1 MEKLLAK
8 LGYAEAHEL
17 APYAEHG
24 LRILLI
30 LVMAWLLNRLAR
42 RLLATFQKLAVHR
55 TDDPEAVRRAE
66 TLAHV
71 LRYAVTVVILAL
83 TVMLVLSTLGIPIA
97 PILGAAG
104 VVGVAVGFGAQ
115 SLVKDFLKGFSILLE
130 NQIRVGDLVE
140 VAGKSGLVEEVTL
153 RNVRL
158 RSQSD
163 GRVHFVPTGSIDII
177 TNMSLEYAYAMVDV
191 GVAYRENLDE
201 VFEVIRAVG
210 ADLRQDVQFAPRV
223 LADLEVL
230 GVEDWADSAVKIRC
244 RLKVVPLEQW
254 VVRRELLKRLKAAFD
269 TRGIEIPFPHMT
281 VYAGQLKD
289 GSAPGLHLLVENQER
304 V

>member
-1 MEKLLAK
+1 MEKLLAR
-8 LGYAEAHEL
+8 LGYAEAHDL

-24 LRILLI
+24 LRIVLI

-42 RLLATFQKLAVHR
+42 RLVATFQRLAAQR
-55 TDDPEAVRRAE
+55 SDDFEQVRRAE

-71 LRYAVTVVILAL
+71 LRYAVTVIILAL

-140 VAGKSGLVEEVTL
+140 LAGKSGLVEEVTL

-177 TNMSLEYAYAMVDV
+177 TNLSLEYAYAMVEL
-191 GVAYRENLDE
+191 GVAYRENLED

-210 ADLRQDVQFAPRV
+210 AELRQDGQFAPR
-223 LADLEVL
+223 LMADLEVL

-244 RLKVVPLEQW
+244 RIKVVPLEQW
-254 VVRRELLKRLKAAFD
+254 VVRRELLKRLKVAFD
-269 TRGIEIPFPHMT
+269 SHGIEIPFPHMT
-281 VYAGQLKD
+281 VFPGQLKD
-289 GSAPGLHLLVENQER
+289 GSAPGLHVLIEGQAR
-304 V
+304 T